1 LHRPKDNAKQS
12 RRDVLAFLGSAG
24 ALTMLPGSLVA
35 ERVQAEASEI
45 DFPYTVP
52 AIPWLRSLGNHRVR
66 IYVDKP
72 AEAVW
77 AHIPWRRV
85 DHKPE
90 DKAVLVFS
98 ASGSEVANVTTLNIN
113 EEYGDIL
120 FEAKDP
126 GEYFVYYLPQ
136 QDVPQHHSALGPKG
150 RYRAPQTSS
159 QSNWTDRFASQAFKA
174 SPFAWQQRLQARVV
188 EFQARTELDS
198 FQPMEVAA
206 TDREVRAMCARHVQ
220 PILLF
225 PEDRA
230 QAIQMYDKLP
240 LRWIRNGPTSS
251 FSGKALRGEFY
262 VFQIGIY
269 DNRAPSA
276 GSTGISVEF
285 HELAGPTGEGIPAS
299 AWMCLNTGGINQ
311 VGQFFQRDIQIS
323 PGAVAVLW
331 CGVQIPIDAKQ
342 GKYSGN
348 VNLSFTAEAGS
359 VLHCDVEV
367 MPDFIRDGGVDEPS
381 RLARLKWLNST
392 VGSSGSVT
400 SPYTPLRISERTV
413 ACLGREVQFGEDGF
427 PTSIKVNANEL
438 LAAPVAL
445 KVYSGSTTVEWK
457 SKSIIY
463 SADADRVVFNAR
475 SERDGYVLQV
485 KTTMEF
491 DGGIGCEVE
500 LVSNRVRSVKDIA
513 LEIQYTAD
521 AVPYAI
527 GMGVAGGKRPQAWHW
542 KWSEQPPR
550 WKEQGSNLEFFFWLG
565 GAHSGLYCRLKSPLQ
580 DWQNNTIGG
589 VDLTE
594 TGNRVLFRASGG
606 PRTVLAGETMSFSF
620 RLLPTPLKPMD
631 PDHWKY
637 RYVQAYEP
645 PVELQKLGATVINLH
660 QGTPPNLHINY
671 PFLNMDLLVPYLS
684 SAHALGMKVK
694 LYYTMRE
701 LSTRLPELWAFR
713 SLGNE
718 IYRSGGTQGQGNPQL
733 DFWLQEHLRDNYSPG
748 WITLTREGQIDPS
761 LRIYSDSRLVNFY
774 LEGLKW
780 LLLNAPID
788 GLYLDEIG
796 YSRETMQRVRRVL
809 EERPGAMIDMHGNR
823 EWWSCNCPIGYYMEH
838 LPYIDRLWLGE
849 AFDPDS
855 SPEFWLIEMSGIPFG
870 VSSDMLE
877 RPNPWRGMLF
887 GMTARARW
895 SGVDPGPLWEL
906 WDSFG
911 IQDSTMVGWWE
922 NNCPV
927 ETGNS
932 DVRATVYQKKG
943 KALVAIASWAKAATS
958 VRLALDWKELDMDK
972 HKVSM
977 EAPRIEGMQDARS
990 FAPGQPIAIQPG
1002 KGCLILI
1009 AQA

>member
-1 LHRPKDNAKQS
+1 
-12 RRDVLAFLGSAG
+12 
-24 ALTMLPGSLVA
+24 MLPAMLVA
-35 ERVQAEASEI
+35 EKAPAEVPEI
-45 DFPYTVP
+45 DFPYSV
-52 AIPWLRSLGNHRVR
+52 AGIPWLRSLGNHRVR
-66 IYVDKP
+66 VYVDKP

-98 ASGSEVANVTTLNIN
+98 GSGSQVSNATTLKIN

-120 FEAKDP
+120 FEAKDM
-126 GEYFVYYLPQ
+126 GDYFVYYLPQ
-136 QDVPQHHSALGPKG
+136 QDVPKHASALGPKG
-150 RYRAPQTSS
+150 RYQSPHEPLQS
-159 QSNWTDRFASQAFKA
+159 QWTDRFATQEFKA
-174 SPFAWQQRLQARVV
+174 SEVAWRQRPQARVM

-206 TDREVRAMCARHVQ
+206 TDSEVRAMCASHAQ

-230 QAIQMYDKLP
+230 HAIQMYDKLP
-240 LRWIRNGPTSS
+240 LRWIRNGPTNS
-251 FSGKALRGEFY
+251 FSGRALRGEFY
-262 VFQIGIY
+262 VFQIGLY
-269 DNRAPSA
+269 DNRPPSA
-276 GSTGISVEF
+276 GSTGISVRF
-285 HELAGPTGEGIPAS
+285 YDLAGPAGEGIPAS
-299 AWMCLNTGGINQ
+299 AWMCLNTGGVNPA
-311 VGQFFQRDIQIS
+311 GQTFRKDVKIS
-323 PGAVAVLW
+323 RGAVTVLW
-331 CGVQIPIDAKQ
+331 CGVQIPLDAKP
-342 GKYSGN
+342 GKYSGD
-348 VNLSFTAEAGS
+348 VNLSFTSEGGF
-359 VLHCDVEV
+359 VLHCDFEV
-367 MPDFIRDGGVDEPS
+367 MPDFIRDGGIDEPW
-381 RLARLKWLNST
+381 RLARLSWLNST

-400 SPYTPLRISERTV
+400 SPYTALRMTDRTV
-413 ACLGREVQFGEDGF
+413 ACLGREVRFGEDGF
-427 PTSIKVNANEL
+427 PAGIKANTHEL

-445 KVYSGSTTVEWK
+445 KVYSGSTSVGWK
-457 SKSIIY
+457 SKSIIR
-463 SADADRVVFNAR
+463 SADVDRVVFDSR
-475 SERDGYVLQV
+475 SEQDGYVLEV

-491 DGGIGCEVE
+491 DGGIGCEVQ
-500 LVSNRVRSVKDIA
+500 LVSRRTRSVTDIV
-513 LEIQYTAD
+513 LEIAYAAD
-521 AVPYAI
+521 AVPYAV
-527 GMGVAGGKRPQAWHW
+527 GMGLSGGRRPQLWHW

-550 WKEQGSNLEFFFWLG
+550 WSEQGSNLEFFLWLG
-565 GAHSGLYCRLKSPLQ
+565 GVQSGLYCRLKSPLQ
-580 DWQNNTIGG
+580 DWQNGTAGG

-594 TGNRVLFRASGG
+594 TGGRVSFRARSG
-606 PRTVLAGETMSFSF
+606 PRTVRANETMNFSF
-620 RLLPTPLKPMD
+620 RLLPTPVKPID

-645 PVELQKLGATVINLH
+645 PKELKKLGATVINLH
-660 QGTPPNLHINY
+660 QGTPPNLFINY
-671 PFLNMDLLVPYLS
+671 PFLNMDLLVPYIS

-713 SLGNE
+713 TLGNE

-733 DFWLQEHLRDNYSPG
+733 DFWLQEHLRDHYSPG
-748 WITLTREGQIDPS
+748 WITLTREGEIDTS

-780 LLLNAPID
+780 LLQNALID

-796 YSRETMQRVRRVL
+796 YSREIMQRVRRVL

-855 SPEFWLIEMSGIPFG
+855 SPEFWLVEMSGIPFG
-870 VSSDMLE
+870 LSSDMLE

-895 SGVDPGPLWEL
+895 SGVNPGPLWEL

-922 NNCPV
+922 RNSPV

-932 DVRATVYQKKG
+932 DVRATVYRKDS
-943 KALVAIASWAKAATS
+943 KALVAMASWAKAATT
-958 VRLALDWKELDMDK
+958 VQLAIDWEKLDMDK
-972 HKVSM
+972 RRVSL
-977 EAPRIEGMQDARS
+977 AVPRIEGMQDARS
-990 FAPGQPIAIQPG
+990 FAPDQPISIQPG
-1002 KGCLILI
+1002 QGCLILI